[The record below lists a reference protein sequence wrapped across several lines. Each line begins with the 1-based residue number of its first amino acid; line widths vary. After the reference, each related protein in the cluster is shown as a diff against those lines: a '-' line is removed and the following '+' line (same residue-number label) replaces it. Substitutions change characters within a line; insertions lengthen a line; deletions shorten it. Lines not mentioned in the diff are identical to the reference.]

1 MVTCA
6 HPSQVQQQPWNSN
19 LPTLHHLI
27 KTCKTQRDINQIHAR
42 LISTGL
48 IKNPSLTSKITLN
61 FCASIHPPLAQF
73 ARFLFLSQTHLH
85 IFTWNALIKS
95 FSHGDDPKQAVLLF
109 QFMLCRG
116 VRGDKFSFSLVLKAC
131 SRLGFIKEG
140 MQIQGLIEKREFRP
154 DVVLRNSLIGLYL
167 KCGCVEF
174 ARLVF
179 DKMPERDSVSWNAMI
194 DGYSRMGMMGVAG
207 DLFGKMPGWARNVAS
222 WNSMVRG
229 FARSGDGIELAW
241 GLFDEMPERDVVSW
255 NCMIDG
261 CVKCGKIE
269 AAKYLFD
276 RMPERDAVSWATMID
291 GYMKVGKIDEAR
303 FLFDRMPESKRDVVT
318 WNAMLAGYVQSGE
331 CFEALVLFH
340 DFVDRSDLVPDH
352 ATLVI
357 ALSAVAELGRID
369 EGTTIHQYIE
379 INGLCLDG
387 NLGVALIDMYSKCGS
402 IKNALKVFENLE
414 QKSIDHWNSMIGGL
428 AIHGLGELALAL
440 YMEMEELSIEPDDIT
455 FIAVLNA
462 CGHAGL
468 VKEGLICFEH
478 MRRVHGL
485 KPKLQHYGCLV
496 DILGRAG
503 QLEVAKKL
511 IEEMPMPPN
520 DVIWRSLLSACQN
533 HGNFKMGVWVAE
545 HLMKMDT
552 INSSSYILLSNIY
565 AGFGVWDNVSE
576 IRCRMKER
584 GVKKIPGCSWIELEG
599 TVHEFFVGDFTH
611 PQHREINSVLI
622 SLCKHLSHKPF
633 IVTQLHE

>member
-6 HPSQVQQQPWNSN
+6 HPWSSN
-19 LPTLHHLI
+19 LPTTTLHLI
-27 KTCKTQRDINQIHAR
+27 KTCKTQRDIDQIHAR

-48 IKNPSLTSKITLN
+48 IKNPSLAAKITLHLCGSN
-61 FCASIHPPLAQF
+61 HPPLAQF
-73 ARFLFLSQTHLH
+73 ARFLFFHQFISQSPHLH
-85 IFTWNALIKS
+85 IFIWNALIKS
-95 FSHGDDPKQAVLLF
+95 FSHGDRPAQALLLF
-109 QFMLCRG
+109 HFMLCRG
-116 VRGDKFSFSLVLKAC
+116 VCADKFSLSLVLKAS
-131 SRLGFIKEG
+131 SRLGLLREG
-140 MQIQGLIEKREFRP
+140 MQVHGLMEKVEFGS

-167 KCGCVEF
+167 KCGCLEF

-179 DKMPERDSVSWNAMI
+179 DKMPARDSVSWNAMI
-194 DGYSRMGMMGVAG
+194 DGYSKMGMMGLAG
-207 DLFGKMPGWARNVAS
+207 DLFGKMPGWARNAVS
-222 WNSMVRG
+222 WNSMVGG
-229 FARSGDGIELAW
+229 FARSRSEDGLEVAW

-261 CVKCGKIE
+261 CVKCGRIE

-276 RMPERDAVSWATMID
+276 RMPERDAVTWASMID
-291 GYMKVGKIDEAR
+291 GYMKFGKIGEAR
-303 FLFDRMPESKRDVVT
+303 SLFDGMPETKRDVVT

-331 CFEALVLFH
+331 CFEALQLFH
-340 DFVDRSDLVPDH
+340 DFIYRSDLVPDH

-369 EGTTIHQYIE
+369 EGTSIHQYIE
-379 INGLCLDG
+379 RNGLHFDG

-402 IKNALKVFENLE
+402 IENALSVFENLE
-414 QKSIDHWNSMIGGL
+414 QKSVHHWNAMIGGL
-428 AIHGLGELALAL
+428 AIHGLGELALEL
-440 YMEMEELSIEPDDIT
+440 FIEMEGLSIEPDDIT
-455 FIAVLNA
+455 FIAILNA

-468 VKEGLICFEH
+468 VKEGLICFEL

-511 IEEMPMPPN
+511 IEEMPMSPN
-520 DVIWRSLLSACQN
+520 DVVWRSLLSACQN
-533 HGNFKMGVWVAE
+533 HGNLKMGVWVAE

-565 AGFGVWDNVSE
+565 AGFGVWDNVSR

-584 GVKKIPGCSWIELEG
+584 GVKKIPGCSWIEVKG

-611 PQHREINSVLI
+611 PQHREIHSVLI
-622 SLCKHLSHKPF
+622 SLCKHLSHKSF
-633 IVTQLHE
+633 TVT